1 MIPTTNDTQSTTF
14 SSLCRTALAAVLVA
28 GLMIPLAGF
37 EAYADEPDGGG
48 SSHAAKALTQGAGGI
63 LEGMNAAAAQ
73 PEESV
78 PREVMVAE
86 TDMAPSGELPS
97 SETQAPS
104 LSVADPT
111 PRAGEVTLGGLVISG
126 GTNGGDKP
134 DFQLVGNTVQ
144 ILTSTP
150 LTIRNSNAKDGVPSA
165 AQNTNIQINAG
176 VNATITLAGVS
187 IASSSASPINMVTNS
202 MDTESGTKATEGSQ
216 VRKKTTLH
224 LILADGSVNTLNA
237 LSAANSPGLRCG
249 EGSVLVVD
257 DSRLNIDSDGN
268 PVVPVQGRVGFDGTL
283 IDGTPVKA
291 ASILTVMDADNPG
304 SLICYG
310 GDRSSGIGG
319 GAYENAGTMTFE
331 GGVITGCGYQHTN
344 QSDNIART
352 GAGIGGGINGS
363 GTDMFF
369 NGGRITAYGAYHA
382 AGIGAGYGNQ
392 SYVSGGAA
400 YGDAIARPRNSI
412 SATKGGNI
420 TINGGFIQS
429 NGGSH
434 GNAFGSGCVSNN
446 QGKIIKVT
454 GGTLLPS
461 SVSGRADI
469 GGDGGYVIITG
480 GSVRL
485 SGSGKFQGLGGTAYN
500 TSNINSWNDV
510 TSLPGS
516 ALPNTDKVF
525 MITVNLKTSQEAL
538 TSEQLESF
546 KLYIGGE
553 EADYGA
559 PSEFSDGKL
568 YLWLPEWVAEK
579 DNEKEVRIEMSV
591 RKDGEVLD
599 VDPLYI
605 AKPSASDTTQT
616 VKRYIEFDFP
626 EDYQSTLEKD
636 YDGVPFSRLDLTEN
650 PITVTR
656 VVGNST
662 ITETLDV
669 GDDVKF
675 KYQLMK
681 QNADGEWVTD
691 GLESA
696 EDLTSLPKDSG
707 RFTITMTSYQY
718 ANHED
723 YKASYWGHQA
733 KGVAKINPVPAIL
746 HINGVEWGYLNEETG
761 DWQPITQDQVDA
773 GEAGNRLKLSFFV
786 RPANGN
792 ASTCESPT
800 GSFQVRIDGQNVGD
814 PIPLTSEAMAASPH
828 SSIDWSDEAGYHAT
842 RVTYYL
848 DPTNKDALLKLLE
861 GADGAEHM
869 VNIEYIADKN
879 YIQGVEENPDNAQE
893 DEAFIVP
900 VPPKGEVEPDGPVK
914 IEDPDPVDPDPD
926 NPTGKMTV
934 IRKTI
939 TANYSDFH
947 KKDAE
952 IADFFAMAVSSNSS
966 APTTYDVSN
975 GAVADIVWDDEE
987 DAPALTDDGKL
998 QIQVS
1003 SCGSSVITL
1012 EQKANALYTGIKYIL
1027 TVNVLPD
1034 ASLVPQ
1040 VQIRMISNN
1049 LTHPGQPARPGDE
1062 IEYLVSGLNL
1072 TEGSAWQAATLLD
1085 TLDSRLELDRDS
1097 VRLASNYVTPD
1108 RDTTLGTPAFYKDFD
1123 WNTLTWENLPVGQY
1137 IENGQQVSKMV
1148 GSVYGGQSTTL
1159 RFTATLKAGTA
1170 GRPASPDD
1178 PADIKNE
1185 PGGEGGYGTPED
1197 SIVPGQEPD
1206 VDPTPLPEGNIV
1218 VVGDDPKTD
1227 DPDPDGDPDDDKK
1240 QPDDPGTVTPLP
1252 IIPKDPVVVP
1262 DPDDPASS
1270 PDITVVKTA
1279 ENLTH
1284 PDAKRAIVGDEIEYT
1299 VVLANSAADSA
1310 WYDAV
1315 IRDTLPAGLE
1325 PVSDSFKLVDGTGA
1339 SIKVSDEVYVE
1350 KTRTI
1355 ALYVGDLYGGEQATL
1370 TFRCTVTPEAAGG
1383 SIGNVAFAFGDTPS
1397 EKWEKDHPT
1406 DPDGPADPD
1415 DPNNPGTDP
1424 GDKPGEGD
1432 DNPGGTPT
1440 PKPKP
1445 NPGDPFVPEVPDG
1458 ADDPWEDFDWDN
1470 YPENK
1475 PQPSNQDKPAAPNDP
1490 DKGVLPG
1497 DPVEESLAIDLI
1509 GENLTRNI
1517 ADTMVGDHIRYTLTF
1532 TNTQAHTSLML
1543 SALRN
1548 QVPDGLTLVP
1558 GSITVTVPEPAQ
1570 PFAAARAAL
1579 PLTAAAP
1586 IALAAE
1592 AYVDDATV
1600 TYPVN
1605 DASYDEGTHTMA
1617 VNAGELA
1624 GGKSVVL
1631 VFEAVVGPK
1640 AAGKTIVDNGWGHGT
1655 VPTYY
1660 ADDDKDPAISTT
1672 FVPVG
1677 GLAAYMA
1684 QPGTRTLAAEHVIP
1698 VKDVID
1704 PEDGA
1709 ITVKKEAEN
1718 LTTRGGDTYVG
1729 DRIRYTVTLANATPG
1744 SAWYDAVI
1752 SDVVPKGIDVDT
1764 AKVELKLAD
1773 GKVISVKDAYDSE
1786 TRRLAVNVGDVAGG
1800 TAVQLIFEAVVT
1812 EEAVD
1817 ADVGNVA
1824 VAYGTLPSESDPKR
1838 FDEGT
1843 VLPEPGTGFNP
1854 EEGWAA
1860 FEESHAGVT
1869 SGNPVYPSANVTA
1882 RGGVKPAENG
1892 FGTRLAQTGDSVMGI
1907 VLLMTLAAV
1916 TSLLMVVLAGRRR
1929 EERE

>member
-1 MIPTTNDTQSTTF
+1 MIRTTNDTRSTTF
-14 SSLCRTALAAVLVA
+14 SSLCRTALAAVLAA
-28 GLMIPLAGF
+28 GLMIPSAGF
-37 EAYADEPDGGG
+37 AAYADEPDGGG
-48 SSHAAKALTQGAGGI
+48 GSSQAAKALTQGAGGI
-63 LEGMNAAAAQ
+63 LEEVSGTAFQ
-73 PEESV
+73 VEEESQIALASA
-78 PREVMVAE
+78 PNPQAE
-86 TDMAPSGELPS
+86 DT
-97 SETQAPS
+97 
-104 LSVADPT
+104 V
-111 PRAGEVTLGGLVISG
+111 VGGMTISG
-126 GTNGGDKP
+126 GVAGADYTVSGTTVVVKTDALLTLKGTLTNG
-134 DFQLVGNTVQ
+134 TVR
-144 ILTSTP
+144 IE
-150 LTIRNSNAKDGVPSA
+150 
-165 AQNTNIQINAG
+165 AG
-176 VNATITLAGVS
+176 VKANIILDSVTITSQELD
-187 IASSSASPINMVTNS
+187 SPINLM
-202 MDTESGTKATEGSQ
+202 ATGSEL
-216 VRKKTTLH
+216 RLT
-224 LILADGSVNTLNA
+224 IADGSTNLLQATGAVA
-237 LSAANSPGLRCG
+237 SKKSKSAAGIHCG
-249 EGSVLVVD
+249 AGSTLYIDDGRPNWSGDHHVEVYAGVVAEDAVLD
-257 DSRLNIDSDGN
+257 
-268 PVVPVQGRVGFDGTL
+268 DGTE
-283 IDGTPVKA
+283 VKA
-291 ASILTVMDADNPG
+291 GDPLSSLASDNPG
-304 SLICYG
+304 TLTVKG
-310 GDRSSGIGG
+310 GYHSAAI
-319 GAYENAGTMTFE
+319 
-331 GGVITGCGYQHTN
+331 
-344 QSDNIART
+344 
-352 GAGIGGGINGS
+352 GAGPLEMAGLMVFDGGNIFAYAWGGSNQNGGS
-363 GTDMFF
+363 GTAIGVT
-369 NGGRITAYGAYHA
+369 NA
-382 AGIGAGYGNQ
+382 A
-392 SYVSGGAA
+392 SKDDHRSGGAA
-400 YGDAIARPRNSI
+400 IGGSHGGG
-412 SATKGGNI
+412 ATDMVFNGGNIVAAGSYHGAGVGAGWSNLSTTLNYLPASQQTGASSVKTSLVCGNI
-420 TINGGFIQS
+420 TINGGRIVSQ
-429 NGGSH
+429 GYAH
-434 GNAFGSGCVSNN
+434 GNAFGGACGTTANN
-446 QGKIIKVT
+446 CTIRVT
-454 GGTLLPS
+454 GGTLLPYS
-461 SVSGRADI
+461 FVGKDAGGGAQNKKDI
-469 GGDGGYVIITG
+469 GGSGGRVIISG

-485 SGSGKFQGLGGTAYN
+485 SGAQSAKFESTDNKAYSDDEFKNEVAPITIDLSDDLGAIDAPIEYWELQVDGKP
-500 TSNINSWNDV
+500 I
-510 TSLPGS
+510 
-516 ALPNTDKVF
+516 
-525 MITVNLKTSQEAL
+525 E
-538 TSEQLESF
+538 
-546 KLYIGGE
+546 
-553 EADYGA
+553 YGA
-559 PSEFSDGKL
+559 PTELDKGNL
-568 YLWLPEWVAEK
+568 YLWLSNEDAKK
-579 DNEKEVRIEMSV
+579 DVKIVLHYKDADNNIVKVEPLETQGGGSTAKRWIPFEMKEEYFP
-591 RKDGEVLD
+591 GGLT
-599 VDPLYI
+599 
-605 AKPSASDTTQT
+605 KP
-616 VKRYIEFDFP
+616 
-626 EDYQSTLEKD
+626 
-636 YDGVPFSRLDLTEN
+636 YDGTPIEKWSLAKN
-650 PITVTR
+650 PVSITT
-656 VVGNST
+656 S
-662 ITETLDV
+662 TETRTLN
-669 GDDVKF
+669 DDTYVTF
-675 KYQLMK
+675 KYQRIDDEGNPLEEFTTGTEMP
-681 QNADGEWVTD
+681 TD
-691 GLESA
+691 TGRMAFRMESTQFGND
-696 EDLTSLPKDSG
+696 EKLT
-707 RFTITMTSYQY
+707 
-718 ANHED
+718 
-723 YKASYWGHQA
+723 SYWGHSTE
-733 KGVAKINPVPAIL
+733 GICEITPVPAIL
-746 HINGVEWGYLNEETG
+746 HIDSVEWGYLNEATG
-761 DWQPITQDQVDA
+761 AWSPITQDQVDA
-773 GEAGNRLKLSFFV
+773 GEAGNRLKLSFYV
-786 RPANGN
+786 RSAN
-792 ASTCESPT
+792 STALTCAAPT
-800 GSFQVRIDGQNVGD
+800 GSFQVKIDGEEVGS
-814 PIPLTSEAMAASPH
+814 PVGLTEEAMRESAY
-828 SSIDWSDEAGYHAT
+828 SSIAWEDIDGRHAT

-975 GAVADIVWDDEE
+975 GAVADIVWDDEK

-1097 VRLASNYVTPD
+1097 VRLASNYATPD

-1262 DPDDPASS
+1262 DPDDPTSS

-1325 PVSDSFKLVDGTGA
+1325 PVSDSFKLVDGAGA

-1497 DPVEESLAIDLI
+1497 DPVEESLAVDLI

-1570 PFAAARAAL
+1570 PFAAARAVL

-1605 DASYDEGTHTMA
+1605 DASYDEGTRTMA

-1773 GKVISVKDAYDSE
+1773 GKVIPVKDAYDSE

-1812 EEAVD
+1812 EGAVD